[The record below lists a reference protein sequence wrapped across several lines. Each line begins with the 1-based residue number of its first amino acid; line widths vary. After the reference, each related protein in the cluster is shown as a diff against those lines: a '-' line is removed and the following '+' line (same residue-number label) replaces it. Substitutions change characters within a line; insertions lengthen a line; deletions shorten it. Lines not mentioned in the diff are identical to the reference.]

1 MPIKS
6 FNKTQLT
13 VKLYGYQ
20 VAWLDKEIHKSTYA
34 SYSHA
39 LRSIITQYRK
49 ILKDNQRKEAFAEKY
64 STSKSRKNNRT
75 R

>member
-49 ILKDNQRKEAFAEKY
+49 LLKIHRGEK
-64 STSKSRKNNRT
+64 
-75 R
+75 

>member
-49 ILKDNQRKEAFAEKY
+49 ILKNNQREEASARKLI
-64 STSKSRKNNRT
+64 TSKSRKNNRT